1 MGDPLRETL
10 FRGAGTGAEPAQS
23 HPFAAADQVAGTRIR
38 AGNAMA
44 RPRAAILAGARR
56 CLEESGPHV
65 TMTQVAAAS
74 GVAKA
79 TLYNHFR
86 TRDDV
91 LHAVLQDEVE
101 RLVALVDGAGL
112 AEALLRVAHELSASP
127 LRRALTAEPALLCAL
142 AVVDPSTPGWR
153 TVRAAVEAA
162 LAAER
167 RAGVDL
173 VLRWLASF
181 LINPAGA
188 VAIADDVAL
197 LIAALPDRP
206 SAPEIVGH
214 SAGGPAAALTGAG

>member
-1 MGDPLRETL
+1 MGPR
-10 FRGAGTGAEPAQS
+10 
-23 HPFAAADQVAGTRIR
+23 ADVAGTRIR

-44 RPRAAILAGARR
+44 RPRAAILTGARR
-56 CLEESGPHV
+56 CVETSGLHF
-65 TMTQVAAAS
+65 TMAQVAAAA

-91 LHAVLQDEVE
+91 LHAVLLDEVE
-101 RLVALVDGAGL
+101 RLATVVEGARL
-112 AEALLRVAHELSASP
+112 ADALLRAATELSTSP
-127 LRRALTAEPALLCAL
+127 LRRALSEEPAALCAL
-142 AVVDPSTPGWR
+142 AVVDPSTPGWM
-153 TVRAAVEAA
+153 RARVAVESA
-162 LAAER
+162 LHAER

-206 SAPEIVGH
+206 CEPLAD
-214 SAGGPAAALTGAG
+214 GPLGRVPARSRATAHPA